1 MSCWRSICRSFYK
14 KDFNMCE
21 ANAYIVKGE
30 DQQLVMESVD
40 TALPEGTDRIRL
52 TSIFGEQKILKA
64 KIHALSLVDH
74 KILLEAV

>member
-1 MSCWRSICRSFYK
+1 
-14 KDFNMCE
+14 MCE

-30 DQQLVMESVD
+30 NQELVMESVD
-40 TALPEGTDRIRL
+40 TAIPEGTSEIRL

-74 KILLEAV
+74 KIILEEA